1 LPREAQAGT
10 KDGGRCHR
18 RLASVVPVATLCV
31 ILAGCGGG
39 MGLRQ
44 VEADRSI
51 LTSAVAPDTS
61 LAADPQAMSDQTTIR
76 NAVSSAN
83 LEELRGQALSWANAD
98 TQSRGAIFEVR
109 EIRDNSVLC
118 RKFRTSRESFEGV
131 ALYAGETCLGRD
143 GAWYM
148 RSFKAS

>member
-1 LPREAQAGT
+1 MPREAQADT
-10 KDGGRCHR
+10 KGEVGCHR
-18 RLASVVPVATLCV
+18 RLASVVPVAAFCAV
-31 ILAGCGGG
+31 LAGCGGG

-44 VEADRSI
+44 IEADKSI
-51 LTSAVAPDTS
+51 LTSAVTPDASHVSDSQTI
-61 LAADPQAMSDQTTIR
+61 SDQTTIR

-83 LEELRGQALSWANAD
+83 VEELGGQALSWANAD
-98 TQSRGAIFEVR
+98 TQSRGAIFELKEVR
-109 EIRDNSVLC
+109 EKAVLC

-148 RSFKAS
+148 RSFKES

>member
-1 LPREAQAGT
+1 MSREAQADT
-10 KDGGRCHR
+10 KDDVGCHK
-18 RLASVVPVATLCV
+18 RLASVVPVVAFCAV
-31 ILAGCGGG
+31 LAGCGGG

-44 VEADRSI
+44 IEADKSI
-51 LTSAVAPDTS
+51 LTSAVTPEPS
-61 LAADPQAMSDQTTIR
+61 LASDSQTISDQTTIR

-83 LEELRGQALSWANAD
+83 VEELGTQALSWANAD
-98 TQSRGAIFEVR
+98 TQSRGAIFEVKELR
-109 EIRDNSVLC
+109 EKTVLC
-118 RKFRTSRESFEGV
+118 RQFKTSRESFEGV

>member
-1 LPREAQAGT
+1 M
-10 KDGGRCHR
+10 
-18 RLASVVPVATLCV
+18 RLVPVVPVASLCIAV
-31 ILAGCGGG
+31 AGCGGG

-44 VEADRSI
+44 VEADTSI
-51 LTSAVAPDTS
+51 LTSAVAPD
-61 LAADPQAMSDQTTIR
+61 AALTGDPQKISDQTTIR

-83 LEELRGQALSWANAD
+83 LEELGGQALSWANVD
-98 TQSRGAIFEVR
+98 TQSRGAIFEVKEVR
-109 EIRDNSVLC
+109 AKSVLC

-148 RSFKAS
+148 RSFKES

>member
-1 LPREAQAGT
+1 LLRESQADRKEGL
-10 KDGGRCHR
+10 GCHE
-18 RLASVVPVATLCV
+18 RLACVVPVVALCA

-39 MGLRQ
+39 LGLRQ

-51 LTSAVAPDTS
+51 LTSAVAPDAA
-61 LAADPQAMSDQTTIR
+61 LAGDPQAVSDQTTIR

>member
-1 LPREAQAGT
+1 MPREAQADT
-10 KDGGRCHR
+10 KDGVGCHR
-18 RLASVVPVATLCV
+18 RLASVVPVAAFCAA
-31 ILAGCGGG
+31 LAGCGGG

-44 VEADRSI
+44 IEADKSI
-51 LTSAVAPDTS
+51 LTSSVAPDPG
-61 LAADPQAMSDQTTIR
+61 LAGDSQSISDQMTIR

-83 LEELRGQALSWANAD
+83 VEELGGQALSWANAD
-98 TQSRGAIFEVR
+98 TQSRGAIFELKEVR
-109 EIRDNSVLC
+109 EKALLC

>member
-1 LPREAQAGT
+1 M
-10 KDGGRCHR
+10 
-18 RLASVVPVATLCV
+18 RLTPVVAFGALLT
-31 ILAGCGGG
+31 ACGGG

-44 VEADRSI
+44 VEADTTI
-51 LTSAVAPDTS
+51 LTSAVTPAVPASDS
-61 LAADPQAMSDQTTIR
+61 QAISDQTTIR

-83 LEELRGQALSWANAD
+83 VEELRGQALSWANAE
-98 TQSRGAIFEVR
+98 TQSRGAIFEVHEVR
-109 EIRDNSVLC
+109 EKAVLC

-148 RSFKAS
+148 RSFKES

>member
-1 LPREAQAGT
+1 
-10 KDGGRCHR
+10 
-18 RLASVVPVATLCV
+18 
-31 ILAGCGGG
+31 

-44 VEADRSI
+44 IEADKSI
-51 LTSAVAPDTS
+51 VTSAVTPDPG
-61 LAADPQAMSDQTTIR
+61 LAGDSQTVSDQMTIR

-83 LEELRGQALSWANAD
+83 VEELGGQALSWANAD
-98 TQSRGAIFEVR
+98 TQSRGAIFELKEVR
-109 EIRDNSVLC
+109 EKALLC

-143 GAWYM
+143 GTWYM